1 MDECKISKSGT
12 EMSSCVN
19 NAENKKAQVILA
31 LITHDLAREKAL
43 TLLKA
48 RVNLILGGSSI
59 YTGST
64 RYADEKVV
72 IAIPWRRSNDN
83 NLSHFEKESNQLWKT
98 RNINYLTGMAYDA
111 TQAMVQGMRN
121 IQGNITREQL
131 YIELKKKDFSADGAN
146 IEVEFKESGDRRVD
160 QNNKNKLMFLVTP
173 KNGDFVPLEK

>member
-1 MDECKISKSGT
+1 M
-12 EMSSCVN
+12 N